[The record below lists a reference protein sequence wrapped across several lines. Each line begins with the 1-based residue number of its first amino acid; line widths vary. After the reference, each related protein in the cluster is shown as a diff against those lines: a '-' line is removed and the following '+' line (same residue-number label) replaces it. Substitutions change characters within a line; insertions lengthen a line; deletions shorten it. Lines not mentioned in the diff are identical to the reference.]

1 MKRHQKSLTEIE
13 RKAKEMQYILQLI
26 YIKLDEGNYLRAERL
41 LNMTGFADLEDLE
54 LAVDG
59 CVFVEG
65 ESNYEKTS
73 H

>member
-1 MKRHQKSLTEIE
+1 MKRHQKSLNETE
-13 RKAKEMQYILQLI
+13 RKVKEMQNNWVILQCI
-26 YIKLDEGNYLRAERL
+26 YTALDEENYSKAERL

-65 ESNYEKTS
+65 E
-73 H
+73 